1 MANDNVRGTVLSLIG
16 KRGSAQRWHFLTA
29 LGRKTIE
36 ATVLFL
42 VVATLA
48 QNLWLAFAVTAAD
61 LALHPVA
68 DRAAAWGW
76 GQLFAGHRP
85 FYSGGH
91 AD

>member
-1 MANDNVRGTVLSLIG
+1 
-16 KRGSAQRWHFLTA
+16 

-48 QNLWLAFAVTAAD
+48 QNLWLACAVTAAD
-61 LALHPVA
+61 LALHPVV
-68 DRAAAWGW
+68 DRAVAWGW

-85 FYSGGH
+85 FYHGGH